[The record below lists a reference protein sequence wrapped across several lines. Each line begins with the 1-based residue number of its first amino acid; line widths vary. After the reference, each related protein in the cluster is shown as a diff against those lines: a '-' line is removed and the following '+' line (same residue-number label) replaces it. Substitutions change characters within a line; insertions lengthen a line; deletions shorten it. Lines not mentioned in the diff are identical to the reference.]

1 MRLTAILTLLLLAVA
16 AQAQPVTLTCFTVLP
31 TNTPTITKTPTVTP
45 TVGAA
50 TLTPTT
56 AVSYAL
62 KGFVPAIGTARNV
75 AVNASTGT
83 AFVAGDEFGLS
94 TVSYTSSPPAAIG
107 GANPP
112 FTGNWTATAG
122 ARAVVSSGA
131 SVTLLNVSTPST
143 PSTVGTISLPNN
155 SFGAIA
161 VDGSAANAYV
171 TANDFSTSPTTVT
184 MTVLSIS
191 GSPSVVTTRP
201 ISNGRDLTVV
211 GSTLYMADCTAGL
224 RIFDISTP
232 AAPVQRSLT
241 AMPGAACA
249 VAVAVTN
256 NFAYLAAGTSIYP
269 FNVSNP
275 SSPVAATPVALG
287 VSHLAASGNRLYGID
302 LNNFR
307 MLDVTTPSTPVLLNT
322 SSSFGAQGVAA
333 VSNRAF
339 LTVPTAGLYILD
351 VTTTPPTTV
360 TNLYGVFSADSG
372 VGGAGAIAAV
382 GAGNSLKVVN
392 ATSPTQPVLANSF
405 TVANTTF
412 SKVAMSGFYAYVTA
426 NNLGNSTVAV
436 DVINLQTPTAPS
448 VVMQLPVTLGRDVRV
463 LGSLLYVADCGTGL
477 RLYNISNPASPSAV
491 ATVGLPG
498 APCALSV
505 APITNFAYVAAGSD
519 IYIVNTTVP
528 AASFVA
534 GTVGASAT
542 ALAAAG
548 SNLYG
553 LTLSTLS
560 VWDVSNPGSPV
571 LRNTGTNYGAQ
582 GITALGS
589 NVFLAVPTASHS
601 LGGGVFLLDASTVP
615 PLLVRQITVPG
626 TTHTVAVGGA
636 TTIYAGDPAGTVD
649 VIQP

>member
-1 MRLTAILTLLLLAVA
+1 MRLLILLLIAVTA
-16 AQAQPVTLTCFTVLP
+16 HAQPVTLTCFTVLP
-31 TNTPTITKTPTVTP
+31 TNTPTITKTPSATP
-45 TVGAA
+45 TAA
-50 TLTPTT
+50 PFTATPTT
-56 AVSYAL
+56 GVSFSL

-75 AVNASTGT
+75 AVNAATGT

-94 TVSYTSSPPAAIG
+94 TVSYTTSPPAAIG

-122 ARAVVSSGA
+122 AKAVVSSGA

-143 PSTVGTISLPNN
+143 PSTVGTLSLANN

-161 VDGSAANAYV
+161 MDGTAANAYV

-184 MTVLSIS
+184 MTVLSLS
-191 GSPSVVTTRP
+191 GAPSVVTTRP

-232 AAPVQRSLT
+232 ASPIQRSVT
-241 AMPGAACA
+241 ALPGAACA
-249 VAVAVTN
+249 LAVAVTN
-256 NFAYLAAGTSIYP
+256 SFAYLAAGTSIYP
-269 FNVSNP
+269 FNVSNA

-307 MLDVTTPSTPVLLNT
+307 MLDVTAPATPVLLNT
-322 SSSFGAQGVAA
+322 SSSFGAQGIAA

-351 VTTTPPTTV
+351 VTTTPPTVV

-372 VGGAGAIAAV
+372 VGGGSTTAAV

-392 ATSPTQPVLANSF
+392 VTNPAQPVLATSF
-405 TVANTTF
+405 TVPNTTF

-426 NNLGNSTVAV
+426 NNLNLSTVAV

-463 LGSLLYVADCGTGL
+463 LGSTLYVADCATGL
-477 RLYNISNPASPSAV
+477 RLYNISNPAAPSPITTV
-491 ATVGLPG
+491 ALPG

-505 APITNFAYVAAGSD
+505 APITNFAYVAAGTD

-528 AASFVA
+528 ASAFVA
-534 GTVGASAT
+534 GTLGASAT
-542 ALAAAG
+542 ALAAGAT
-548 SNLYG
+548 NLYG
-553 LTLSTLS
+553 LTLSTFS
-560 VWDVSNPGSPV
+560 VWDVSNPGTPV
-571 LRNTGTNYGAQ
+571 PRSTGTNYGAQ

-626 TTHTVAVGGA
+626 TTHTVGVGGP
-636 TTIYAGDPAGTVD
+636 TTVYAGDPAGTVD